1 MTRAGVTPLMRQY
14 YEIKNKY
21 PGTIL
26 LFRVGDFYETFAD
39 DAITVSKELGITLT
53 KRNNGGDQT
62 PLAGFPHHAL
72 DTYLP
77 KLVRKGHRVAVC
89 DQTQDPEEAKLQR
102 KIVER
107 EVTEIVTPGTALS
120 DRLLDHQH
128 NNYLLAAFN
137 LGEIWGTAYAD
148 ISTAEFYVHETD
160 LKGHLQLVNSLQP
173 AEILLPHRWK
183 KQLQDP
189 YHAFTITW
197 MDDWIYEGDFTYQ
210 RLTDHFQT
218 HSLKG
223 YGVESMKTALVAAGA
238 LLHYVNEAQKNTL
251 SHLRKIKPLDWSD
264 TMLLDSSTKRN
275 LELTAT
281 LQEGSGDGSLIA
293 MLDLTCTPMGARLLR
308 RRVQQPLRHPESIQ
322 QRLDAVDHLHASKEK
337 RAHVRDPLQHIGD
350 LERLMSRIALGR
362 CSARE
367 LRRLGEALA
376 YVAPLKASLLDIQDP
391 LLQQIE
397 VRLEPLDELRQALE
411 AAIVDDPPAGIRDG
425 GFIRTGYS
433 EALDFWRNLANNSK
447 TIVAGIHQDLIR
459 ATGINSL
466 KLGYNKVFGYYIEV
480 TKTHQEKIPD
490 YFIRKQTLVNA
501 ERYIT
506 PELKEVEEKILNAE
520 AEMNTLEESLF
531 ESLRLYVAG
540 FTEQVQ
546 ELAQA
551 IAELDVYQCL
561 AEVAHRNHYV
571 KPVINDLDEIHIVGG
586 RHPVVEKSLP
596 LGEPFIPNDIRV
608 DNQEQQILIIT
619 GPNMAGK
626 SLILR
631 QTGLIVLLAQ
641 MGSFVPA
648 TSAAIGVVDKI
659 FTRVGASDNL
669 AAGESTFLVEMNE
682 AANILNNATSKSLLL
697 WDEVGR
703 GTSTFDG
710 LSIAWSLVEF
720 LHNHPSVA
728 AKTLFATHYHELNE
742 LANRYPRIRNYNVQV
757 QEYGGKIV
765 FLRKL
770 IPGGADH
777 SYGIQVAAMAGLP
790 EAVLIRAREILN
802 SLESHSL
809 TVTYGD
815 TVMDPPIT
823 VPAKDSAKQ
832 WARTLP
838 TQDSIPQLTLF
849 QPESDPTVQAVID
862 KLKASE
868 VDRMTPLEALML
880 LSELRRS
887 LS

>member
-1 MTRAGVTPLMRQY
+1 MRQY

-26 LFRVGDFYETFAD
+26 LFRVGDFYETFAG
-39 DAITVSKELGITLT
+39 DAVTVSKELGITLT

-62 PLAGFPHHAL
+62 PLAGFPYHAL

-77 KLVRKGHRVAVC
+77 KLVKKGYRVAVC

-120 DRLLDHQH
+120 DRLLDHH
-128 NNYLLAAFN
+128 RNNYLLAVYHHGN
-137 LGEIWGTAYAD
+137 TWGTAYAD
-148 ISTAEFYVHETD
+148 ISTAEFYIHETD
-160 LKGHLQLVNSLQP
+160 QKEHQQLVNSLQP

-183 KQLQDP
+183 KQLDEAYQ
-189 YHAFTITW
+189 AFTITW

-223 YGVESMKTALVAAGA
+223 FGVESMKTGLVAAGA
-238 LLHYVNEAQKNTL
+238 LLHYVQEAQKHTL
-251 SHLRKIKPLDWSD
+251 SHLKKIKPLDWSD
-264 TMLLDSSTKRN
+264 TMLLDSATKRN

-281 LQEGSGDGSLIA
+281 MQDGSGDGSLIS
-293 MLDLTCTPMGARLLR
+293 MLDVTCTPMGARLLR
-308 RRVQQPLRHPESIQ
+308 RRIQQPLRNPEPIQ
-322 QRLDAVDHLHASKEK
+322 GRLDAVEQLHSLNERRQRVRAS
-337 RAHVRDPLQHIGD
+337 LQPIGD

-367 LRRLGEALA
+367 LRRLEEALSHI
-376 YVAPLKASLLDIQDP
+376 APLKETLVGIEDP
-391 LLQQIE
+391 LLLEIE
-397 VRLEPLDELRQALE
+397 QRLIPMDELRHTLDS
-411 AAIVDDPPAGIRDG
+411 AIVDEPPAGIRDG
-425 GFIRTGYS
+425 GFIREGYS
-433 EALDFWRNLANNSK
+433 EALDQWRNLANNSK
-447 TIVAGIHQDLIR
+447 AIVAGIHQDLIR
-459 ATGINSL
+459 TTGINSL

-480 TKTHQEKIPD
+480 TKTHNEKIPD
-490 YFIRKQTLVNA
+490 FFIRKQTLVNA

-506 PELKEVEEKILNAE
+506 PELKEVEEKILRAE
-520 AEMNTLEESLF
+520 EEISTLEESLF
-531 ESLRLYVAG
+531 ESLRSHVATY
-540 FTEQVQ
+540 TEQVQ

-561 AEVAHRNHYV
+561 AEIAFRNHYV
-571 KPVINDLDEIHIVGG
+571 KPVINDQDLIHIVGG

-596 LGEPFIPNDIRV
+596 LGEPFIPNDITV

-631 QTGLIVLLAQ
+631 QTGLIVLMAQ

-648 TSAAIGVVDKI
+648 TSAVIGVVDKI

-710 LSIAWSLVEF
+710 LSIAWSLVEY
-720 LHNHPSVA
+720 LHHHPGVA

-790 EAVLIRAREILN
+790 EGVLTRAREILQN
-802 SLESHSL
+802 LESHTL
-809 TVTYGD
+809 TVTSSDEGL
-815 TVMDPPIT
+815 
-823 VPAKDSAKQ
+823 KQ
-832 WARTLP
+832 DLLMPQKMPGKTLTHSIP
-838 TQDSIPQLTLF
+838 TQPSQPQLPLF
-849 QPESDPTVQAVID
+849 QAELDPHLQTIIE
-862 KLKASE
+862 KIKASD
-868 VDRMTPLEALML
+868 VDRMTPIDALML
-880 LSELRRS
+880 LSELRRL